1 MRAAYHNSGPVL
13 EFFPMQRPTKSDIDA
28 GLYPRWDENTEFE
41 KSVLRHFGF
50 PEDYHPTE
58 EEAYQLMTAVLE
70 GDD

>member
-1 MRAAYHNSGPVL
+1 MGRSVSHLL
-13 EFFPMQRPTKSDIDA
+13 ESCPMQRPTKSDIAA
-28 GLYPRWDENTEFE
+28 GLYPRWDNNTDFE

-58 EEAYQLMTAVLE
+58 EEAYQLMIATLE